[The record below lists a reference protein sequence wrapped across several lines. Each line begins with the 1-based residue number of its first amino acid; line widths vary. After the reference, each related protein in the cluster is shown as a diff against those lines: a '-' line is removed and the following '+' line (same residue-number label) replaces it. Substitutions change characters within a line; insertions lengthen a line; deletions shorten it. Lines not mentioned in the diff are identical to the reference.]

1 MPTGQKDI
9 VLLVEE
15 YDFAAGVWQLTLP
28 GGKVEQPS
36 LEKVEAQAQKELRQE
51 TGYRANRLEKL
62 VDFYNHPGYISHKV
76 HAFIAEDLEW
86 DPLEVEAHEE
96 IRVKAYTLQEAL
108 DATSENYRCDPEAAL
123 VLWLYARK
131 KQREK

>member
-1 MPTGQKDI
+1 MSQTQ
-9 VLLVEE
+9 
-15 YDFAAGVWQLTLP
+15 T
-28 GGKVEQPS
+28 
-36 LEKVEAQAQKELRQE
+36 
-51 TGYRANRLEKL
+51 LEKL

-96 IRVKAYTLQEAL
+96 IRVRAYTLQEAL
-108 DATSENYRCDPEAAL
+108 DATSEDYRCDPEAAL

-131 KQREK
+131 KK